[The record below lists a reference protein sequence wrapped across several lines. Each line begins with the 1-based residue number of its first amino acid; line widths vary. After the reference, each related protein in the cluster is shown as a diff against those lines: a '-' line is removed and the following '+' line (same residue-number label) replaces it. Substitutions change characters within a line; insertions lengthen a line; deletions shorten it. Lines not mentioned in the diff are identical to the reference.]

1 VVGLNGASGSGGRWD
16 GPSGNADPSGPA
28 ERAEPTV
35 AAEPAERAGRTE
47 RTVRAERTDRTVPAA
62 ERTEPQR
69 RPLSVYGYG
78 EEPDPR
84 FSLANERTALAWMR
98 TALALVGGG
107 VALISV
113 GSLATLPRWSAL
125 IGAAVCVGG
134 ALLAWRAVTGWTRVE
149 RAMRLRQRLP
159 APRALP
165 WLAGGVIL
173 LAMLTLVLTILQL
186 LRR

>member
-1 VVGLNGASGSGGRWD
+1 VDGLTGEAGPADRSDGPAEVRSD
-16 GPSGNADPSGPA
+16 GPSGVRSDRPA
-28 ERAEPTV
+28 ESPAPPER
-35 AAEPAERAGRTE
+35 AEPAERGE
-47 RTVRAERTDRTVPAA
+47 PSEPSVPH
-62 ERTEPQR
+62 R
-69 RPLSVYGYG
+69 RPLSVYGHG

-113 GSLATLPRWSAL
+113 GSLATLPKWSAL

-134 ALLAWRAVTGWTRVE
+134 ALLAWRAVTGWARVE
-149 RAMRLRQRLP
+149 RALRHSQRLP
-159 APRALP
+159 APRALA
-165 WLAGGVIL
+165 WLAGGVIV
-173 LAMLTLVLTILQL
+173 LAMLTLVLTLLQL